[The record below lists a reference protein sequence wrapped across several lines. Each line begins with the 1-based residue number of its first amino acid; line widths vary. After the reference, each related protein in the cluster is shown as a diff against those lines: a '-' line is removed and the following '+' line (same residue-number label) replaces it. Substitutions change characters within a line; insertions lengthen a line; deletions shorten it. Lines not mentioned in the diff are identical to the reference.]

1 MTLYGIKT
9 CDSVRKAIKYL
20 KNSNIE
26 YTFSDLRDTPPKC
39 SQIKSWLEQVELNK
53 LFNSRGTTYR
63 KLELKKMNLTDEQK
77 VEWLCKDSMLIKRP
91 VLEFNGKTICGF
103 DEKIWDEELV

>member
-9 CDSVRKAIKYL
+9 CDSVKKALKYL

-26 YTFSDLRDTPPKC
+26 YTFSDLRQSPPEC

-91 VLEFNGKTICGF
+91 VLEFNGKTLCGF
-103 DEKIWDEELV
+103 DEQTWDEEIV